1 MAIVRMM
8 PLLGEYNLILSG
20 NNDKAYGKEIQQFID
35 ENKLHNQVFL
45 TGKVDE
51 MAKQYYLSKC
61 HAFVF
66 PSIREGFGL
75 PPIEAMRF
83 GKPIFLANKT
93 SLPEIGG
100 GNCYYWDH
108 FEEDY
113 MKSVLLKGLAHFY
126 DNQKVMEDLMIQRA
140 LTFDWKKA
148 ASEYLQV
155 YRTILS

>member
-1 MAIVRMM
+1 MM

-20 NNDKAYGKEIQQFID
+20 NTEKSYGKEIQKYIED
-35 ENKLHNQVFL
+35 NKLHNQVFL

-51 MAKQYYLSKC
+51 IAKQYFLSKC

-100 GNCYYWDH
+100 ENCYYWDN
-108 FEEDY
+108 FDPEY
-113 MKSVLLKGLAHFY
+113 MKSILQIGLSNFY
-126 DNQKVMEDLMIQRA
+126 NNQKKMEDLMIERS
-140 LTFDWKKA
+140 LHFDWKKA
-148 ASEYLQV
+148 AYEYLKV
-155 YRTILS
+155 YRSILS